1 MIAPGDSSASETIV
15 QRSRRIHHRTAAK
28 GTSSSP
34 RGLSTEIKTNTMPS
48 KIRHFRSSAGS
59 ASKTRDASNPKC
71 HCRFVAFAFV
81 PYVFG
86 RPKYTKLATNR
97 FHKGM
102 AENREETKIVTG
114 SI

>member
-1 MIAPGDSSASETIV
+1 MVPGSSSASETIDR
-15 QRSRRIHHRTAAK
+15 RSRIHHTTAAK
-28 GTSSSP
+28 GTSSNP
-34 RGLSTEIKTNTMPS
+34 IGLSTEIKTNTMPS
-48 KIRHFRSSAGS
+48 KVRHVRLCAGS
-59 ASKTRDASNPKC
+59 ASKTRHASNPKC
-71 HCRFVAFAFV
+71 HCRFVAFASV

-102 AENREETKIVTG
+102 PENREETKIATG